1 MFTVRIYHIGITV
14 SRGGG
19 NQKILWGLLGFQE
32 EGRGDQS
39 SLRVQSGGGGGGR
52 GLEKIDC

>member
-39 SLRVQSGGGGGGR
+39 SLRVQSGGGEGEGEGA
-52 GLEKIDC
+52 